1 MAIPHGGFP
10 FEEDRIKP
18 STGTICNFFSAQNWT
33 QRKLRHHQAQRKW
46 MEPCRGQYLLV
57 VLSFSSCLH
66 SRMVSREERNF
77 VWGPLLPMLS
87 VLDSSIFQIRCS
99 STPRPKPPLK
109 LTFLSF
115 TGSVA

>member
-1 MAIPHGGFP
+1 
-10 FEEDRIKP
+10 
-18 STGTICNFFSAQNWT
+18 
-33 QRKLRHHQAQRKW
+33 
-46 MEPCRGQYLLV
+46 
-57 VLSFSSCLH
+57 
-66 SRMVSREERNF
+66 MVSREERNF

-115 TGSVA
+115 TGSVAQVTTVSSSQTVLKLLEWALLNDTVGFED